1 MAKSWFIVLMIQIN
15 SKQINMLLINSKQI
29 NMLLIYIIVI
39 YSNDIEM
46 IGENEILG
54 K

>member
-1 MAKSWFIVLMIQIN
+1 MAKSWFIVLMLQIN
-15 SKQINMLLINSKQI
+15 SKQINMLLV
-29 NMLLIYIIVI
+29 YIIVI
-39 YSNDIEM
+39 YSDNIEM

>member
-1 MAKSWFIVLMIQIN
+1 MAKSWFIVLMIYIN
-15 SKQINMLLINSKQI
+15 SKQINMLLV
-29 NMLLIYIIVI
+29 YIIVI

>member
-15 SKQINMLLINSKQI
+15 SKQINMLLV
-29 NMLLIYIIVI
+29 YIIVI
-39 YSNDIEM
+39 YSDNIEM

>member
-1 MAKSWFIVLMIQIN
+1 MIMAKSWFIVLMIYIN
-15 SKQINMLLINSKQI
+15 SKQINMLLV
-29 NMLLIYIIVI
+29 YIIVI
-39 YSNDIEM
+39 YSDNIEM